1 MAGRGTDIVLGGFPE
16 SETARKEIVE
26 LEDYMS
32 SVPKDMNLEELI
44 TNLEEGQDGK
54 VTQVLPN
61 FSYPLMTAC
70 SRYLLLIE

>member
-26 LEDYMS
+26 LGGFMS

-44 TNLEEGQDGK
+44 INLEEGQDGK
-54 VTQVLPN
+54 VTPVLPS
-61 FSYPLMTAC
+61 FLYH
-70 SRYLLLIE
+70 